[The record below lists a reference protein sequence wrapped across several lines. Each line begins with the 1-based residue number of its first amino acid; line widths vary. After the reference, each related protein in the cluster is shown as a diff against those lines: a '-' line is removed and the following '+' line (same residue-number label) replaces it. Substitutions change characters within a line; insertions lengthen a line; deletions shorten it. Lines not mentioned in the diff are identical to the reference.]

1 MDNKEIGEDLTD
13 DELMV
18 QAVEDEIIGKT

>member
-1 MDNKEIGEDLTD
+1 MDNKVIGEDLTD